1 MKLGS
6 FVIRSVV
13 GPLFVGHGAQKLF
26 GAFGGHGP
34 EGTGQFFEQLGLR
47 PGRQHALAAG
57 VAEFAGG
64 LMLTFGALT
73 PLASSMITGSMVTAA
88 RKAHASKGPWI
99 TDGGYEYNLVLVA
112 AMVALNDYGPGKA
125 SVDHALFGERCGAG
139 WALAQ
144 LIAGAGGSW
153 LVTDALPAMQ
163 GQGQQP
169 GPQEGQAPAGPDG
182 ATAPDQRF
190 SREEQGA
197 GTQATQQG

>member
-6 FVIRSVV
+6 LVIRGVV

-47 PGRQHALAAG
+47 PGRHHAIAAG

-64 LMLTFGALT
+64 LMLTLGALT
-73 PLASSMITGSMVTAA
+73 PLASSMITGTMVTAA

-112 AMVALNDYGPGKA
+112 AMVALNDYGPGKT
-125 SVDHALFGERCGAG
+125 SVDHALFGELRGPG

-153 LVTDALPAMQ
+153 LVTDALPAVQ
-163 GQGQQP
+163 GEGQQP
-169 GPQEGQAPAGPDG
+169 GEQEGQAPAGADG

-190 SREEQGA
+190 TREQQDA
-197 GTQATQQG
+197 GTQAPQQG

>member
-6 FVIRSVV
+6 LVVRAVI

-47 PGRQHALAAG
+47 PGRQHAIAAG

-64 LMLTFGALT
+64 LMLTLGALT
-73 PLASSMITGSMVTAA
+73 PLASSMITGSMVTAV

-112 AMVALNDYGPGKA
+112 AMVALNEHGPGRP
-125 SVDHALFGERCGAG
+125 SVDDALFGELRGPG

-153 LVTDALPAMQ
+153 LVTDALPAVQ
-163 GQGQQP
+163 GQEQEP
-169 GPQEGQAPAGPDG
+169 GPQEGEAPAGADG

-190 SREEQGA
+190 VREQQGA
-197 GTQATQQG
+197 GTQTTQQG